1 MATQFQ
7 VGQAVA
13 EFRLLRRLDVWPF
26 ASFLACRADGRDDG
40 VDPADAKPQV
50 RLTPLPETLFNAEDA
65 FASRLARVKAIQA
78 TTNAHIFSVVEIAE
92 GWLLAEELDAAER
105 PLFETSP
112 TGREADDWRVAWRL
126 CRDLAAQ
133 LEVCHEAKL
142 VHGAIS
148 PAEVWT
154 DSEQRV
160 HLFGWWLMPSL
171 KQHLEQQRPF
181 GTAVENANEGWSRE
195 CYLAPEF
202 GLHESPASDVY
213 SIGRL
218 LLGLLSGD
226 NRHTLEY
233 SSESGRYL
241 ADAEAR
247 PLVDFA
253 ERLTTPL
260 RDLLRECLSRELD
273 QRPANAGR
281 LRAQLDKLAELP
293 PNAWP
298 TPLSVP
304 HADGLAADSMPTT
317 KPDPEGIATR
327 RIPSPTSSDNSSSR
341 TAREAMQVAAA
352 AARNTSIEVRLWK
365 RRHPLAYTICV
376 LMLLPL
382 IGVLAAR
389 LAAVARSPAFRGEDD
404 AELTRTELYLAS
416 GNDGSWWADDA
427 ATYYLLP
434 PVRTYAADR
443 QCDLSSLTSIVLEN
457 GGDQAAGEFSL
468 VTDLREY
475 QACVDAFHPQATEG
489 RFRLRGQLEQALP
502 AKENASTSAD
512 MHLRGL
518 ILHRLANLKKVSFA
532 GPFDSLPAAKTSE
545 IDYQAEAA
553 EAYAT
558 ALAEYPWYKI
568 GMRALCHTDYARLLQ
583 QSGQRR
589 KAIAQLAAARRL
601 IYTAHQV
608 TLDES
613 ATHLDRR
620 ERRDQLARKL
630 PEQVRGFMIGVLC
643 QMVDAERKE
652 GNWGHGEE
660 LLAEA
665 HAIARV
671 PDLAVLG
678 DKVIDPQPATRGLSN
693 AFTTGPNEV
702 RLTQDARTIADRLT
716 PLQCYVLERAAW
728 FHMDRWRLEPARRNF
743 ALARD
748 ARQRLAETF
757 EEEGDHH
764 RELFNRQQV
773 FHDWHGLAMIAR
785 YQGDT
790 AFAARQ
796 YQHLVDELR
805 DRLSEATAAERQAY
819 EDRLTNSLE
828 RLADCWLFDQEQA
841 EADGVSPAVRSL
853 EEAIYETERQY
864 QFRPT
869 PADTLANLHFKLAL
883 AYSLSNDFITAADAF
898 RMAEAYAT
906 RRGVDERR
914 GEQAENNSGDGVQ
927 RQSKT
932 AVADAQLAVEKRYT
946 NQRQLTVRNLVEA
959 VMQHAQDERSQW
971 DLYQTIRR
979 EYLRL
984 DRTEQISREELDL
997 MLLAARQLDAENDAT
1012 LDKRARLY
1020 ADMNVKLAR
1029 LPQADGTRKSILE
1042 YVRPSYQLAI
1052 AIHCQLGLGER
1063 ICKELEKEMNDGLM
1077 FGG

>member
-1 MATQFQ
+1 M
-7 VGQAVA
+7 
-13 EFRLLRRLDVWPF
+13 
-26 ASFLACRADGRDDG
+26 
-40 VDPADAKPQV
+40 
-50 RLTPLPETLFNAEDA
+50 
-65 FASRLARVKAIQA
+65 
-78 TTNAHIFSVVEIAE
+78 
-92 GWLLAEELDAAER
+92 
-105 PLFETSP
+105 
-112 TGREADDWRVAWRL
+112 
-126 CRDLAAQ
+126 
-133 LEVCHEAKL
+133 
-142 VHGAIS
+142 
-148 PAEVWT
+148 
-154 DSEQRV
+154 
-160 HLFGWWLMPSL
+160 
-171 KQHLEQQRPF
+171 
-181 GTAVENANEGWSRE
+181 
-195 CYLAPEF
+195 
-202 GLHESPASDVY
+202 
-213 SIGRL
+213 
-218 LLGLLSGD
+218 
-226 NRHTLEY
+226 
-233 SSESGRYL
+233 
-241 ADAEAR
+241 
-247 PLVDFA
+247 
-253 ERLTTPL
+253 
-260 RDLLRECLSRELD
+260 
-273 QRPANAGR
+273 
-281 LRAQLDKLAELP
+281 
-293 PNAWP
+293 
-298 TPLSVP
+298 
-304 HADGLAADSMPTT
+304 
-317 KPDPEGIATR
+317 
-327 RIPSPTSSDNSSSR
+327 
-341 TAREAMQVAAA
+341 
-352 AARNTSIEVRLWK
+352 ARNASIEVRLWK
-365 RRHPLAYTICV
+365 RRHPLAHTICV

-389 LAAVARSPAFRGEDD
+389 LAAVVRSPAFRGEDD

-416 GNDGSWWADDA
+416 GNEGSWWADDA
-427 ATYYLLP
+427 STYYLLP
-434 PVRTYAADR
+434 PVRTYAADQ
-443 QCDLSSLTSIVLEN
+443 QCDLPSLTSIVLED
-457 GGDQAAGEFSL
+457 GGDEAAGEFSL

-502 AKENASTSAD
+502 TKENATTPAD

-518 ILHRLANLKKVSFA
+518 ILHRLANLKKANVA

-545 IDYQAEAA
+545 IDYQTEAA
-553 EAYAT
+553 DAYAA
-558 ALAEYPWYKI
+558 ALAEYPWYQV

-589 KAIAQLAAARRL
+589 EAIAQLAAARRL

-630 PEQVRGFMIGVLC
+630 PEQVRGFLVGILC
-643 QMVDAERKE
+643 QMVDAQRKE

-660 LLAEA
+660 LLVEA

-671 PDLAVLG
+671 PDLTGLN
-678 DKVIDPQPATRGLSN
+678 DDVIESQPLTRGLSN
-693 AFTTGPNEV
+693 GIATGPNEV
-702 RLTQDARTIADRLT
+702 RLKQDARTIADQLT
-716 PLQCYVLERAAW
+716 PLQCYVLEREAW

-748 ARQRLAETF
+748 ARQRLAKKC
-757 EEEGDHH
+757 EEDGDQH

-805 DRLSEATAAERQAY
+805 DRLSEATVVERQAY

-841 EADGVSPAVRSL
+841 EADGISPAVRSL

-898 RMAEAYAT
+898 RVAESYAT
-906 RRGVDERR
+906 RRGVDERQ
-914 GEQAENNSGDGVQ
+914 GEQTENNSGDEAPTK
-927 RQSKT
+927 ST
-932 AVADAQLAVEKRYT
+932 AAVADARLAVEKRYT

-997 MLLAARQLDAENDAT
+997 MLLAARQLDAESDAM

-1063 ICKELEKEMNDGLM
+1063 ICKELEKEMNNGLM